1 LRSDVTLIG
10 VGNPWRCDDGVGW
23 AVAAAARRRLG
34 DGIAV
39 IETDGE
45 PSRLI
50 DAWTDTGLAVVVDAM
65 NSGADPGTIRVCR
78 GDAELVQ
85 GRKANASHSLGLAE
99 AIALGRAVQRL
110 PQDLVVVGIEVQQT
124 SHGNELSAAVSAAV
138 ERAAE
143 VIGGLVNAWRRADLR
158 QAGSNAT
165 SSAAPGSRE

>member
-1 LRSDVTLIG
+1 LKSNVTLIG
-10 VGNPWRCDDGVGW
+10 VGNPWRSDDGVGW
-23 AVAAAARRRLG
+23 AVAAAARRRLSE
-34 DGIAV
+34 DVAV

-65 NSGADPGTIRVCR
+65 SSGADPGTIRIRR
-78 GDAELVQ
+78 GDAEFVQ
-85 GRKANASHSLGLAE
+85 SRNSSASHSLGVAE

-110 PQDLVVVGIEVQQT
+110 PQDLVVVGIEVQET
-124 SHGNELSAAVSAAV
+124 SHGNGLSAAVSAAV

-143 VIGGLVNAWRRADLR
+143 VIGDLVTAWQQAVLC

-165 SSAAPGSRE
+165 SSAAPGSSE